1 MVISNLNDSKRIE
14 SLHPLF
20 KAAFDYIKSHD
31 LLNMPLGR
39 IELDGN
45 RLFINNAESE
55 LVEKDRQIIEV
66 HRKYIDIHVP
76 LDGVETIGWKSLA
89 DLSVVEKTYDTNAD
103 FGTYSE
109 QASAYVTLSP
119 GQFLIAWPEDGH
131 APIIGEG
138 TLRKAIVKIKMV

>member
-1 MVISNLNDSKRIE
+1 MIISDLNDSRRIE

-20 KAAFDYIKSHD
+20 KVAFDYIKSHD

-39 IELDGN
+39 IELDGD

-55 LVEKDRQIIEV
+55 LVEKERQIIEI
-66 HRKYIDIHVP
+66 HRRYIDIHVP

-89 DLSVVEKTYDTNAD
+89 DLSVVEKVYNEDAD
-103 FGTYSE
+103 FGTFSE
-109 QASAYVTLSP
+109 PASTYVTLRP
-119 GQFLIAWPEDGH
+119 GQFLVAWPEDGH

-138 TLRKAIVKIKMV
+138 TLRKAIVKIRLV

>member
-39 IELDGN
+39 IELDGD
-45 RLFINNAESE
+45 RLFINNAESA
-55 LVEKDRQIIEV
+55 LVEKEKQVMEV
-66 HRKYIDIHVP
+66 HRQYIDIHVP
-76 LDGVETIGWKSLA
+76 LNGMETIGWKPLA
-89 DLSVVEKTYDTNAD
+89 DLSAVDKEYDAEAD

-109 QASAYVTLSP
+109 PASAYVTLEP

-138 TLRKAIVKIKMV
+138 TLRKAIVKVKL